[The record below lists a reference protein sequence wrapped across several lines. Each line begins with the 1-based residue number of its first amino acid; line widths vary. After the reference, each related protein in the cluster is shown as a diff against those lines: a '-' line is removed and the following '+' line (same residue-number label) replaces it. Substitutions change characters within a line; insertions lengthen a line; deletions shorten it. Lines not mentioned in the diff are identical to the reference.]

1 MKLPQSTEHEIQC
14 QLVQWCEIV
23 GVPIVA
29 IPNGGHRHIAVAARM
44 KREGVRA
51 GFPDLF
57 VPIAREGWHGLFVEL
72 KRERGGRVSASQKK
86 WAEQLTANGYHVE
99 VCHGL
104 QAAIVA
110 IADYCGIRLVRHG
123 R

>member
-57 VPIAREGWHGLFVEL
+57 VPIAREEWHGLFVDFPSRFFVAVCVPEL
-72 KRERGGRVSASQKK
+72 HFRHSRRVTLHS
-86 WAEQLTANGYHVE
+86 LRY
-99 VCHGL
+99 
-104 QAAIVA
+104 
-110 IADYCGIRLVRHG
+110 
-123 R
+123 